1 MEKNIFRAFLPI
13 LIIFIITTI
22 VLIAVPSL
30 DFLWGMKKNVM
41 LTGNTILFVA
51 TGISF
56 ILYRR
61 SLQQKN
67 VQLSFRMIYGGMF
80 LKLMICLFTAMIYI
94 MIAKKEVSKGAI
106 FGCMFLYFVYT
117 FVEVSVIS
125 KISRKEGYAKNRSAA

>member
-1 MEKNIFRAFLPI
+1 
-13 LIIFIITTI
+13 
-22 VLIAVPSL
+22 VPSL

>member
-1 MEKNIFRAFLPI
+1 MEKNILRAFLPI

-56 ILYRR
+56 ILYRK

-94 MIAKKEVSKGAI
+94 MIAKKDVSKGAI

>member
-56 ILYRR
+56 ILYRK